1 MRQPAPAPAGIVAF
15 SRAYPGRPDQIRAV
29 RSDLRA
35 LLASCPM
42 RADIILCA
50 SELATNAAVHSRS
63 RLPGAQFTIR
73 IEIHPG
79 DYTWIAPLR
88 SPVYLCPGSRQDTQG
103 QEFHDGH
110 FQDVCKRRGLSWQ
123 GQQVTAMGEALL

>member
-15 SRAYPGRPDQIRAV
+15 SRAYPGRPDQIGAV

-50 SELATNAAVHSRS
+50 SELATIEVEDEGGPWTEATPDLTRGHGLDIIRALASDNGIDGDCTSRAVWA
-63 RLPGAQFTIR
+63 RLDWPESG
-73 IEIHPG
+73 
-79 DYTWIAPLR
+79 
-88 SPVYLCPGSRQDTQG
+88 
-103 QEFHDGH
+103 
-110 FQDVCKRRGLSWQ
+110 
-123 GQQVTAMGEALL
+123 